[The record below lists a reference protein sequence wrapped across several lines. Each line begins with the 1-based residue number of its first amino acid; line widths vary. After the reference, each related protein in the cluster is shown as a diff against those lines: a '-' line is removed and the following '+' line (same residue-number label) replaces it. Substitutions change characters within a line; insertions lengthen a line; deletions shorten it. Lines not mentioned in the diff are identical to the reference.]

1 MNNKFIRLWDVLE
14 EMDRVDSENR
24 PVRFQIKVVSAD
36 RNLNTGGEVIE
47 LKGCC
52 KCTNDKNKQ
61 TPSVARGPAGNPG
74 EKIKKD
80 PLHWNNST
88 RNLLLANGQKRKV
101 HIRLIIEFNNQ
112 TVCY

>member
-14 EMDRVDSENR
+14 QMDRVDSENR
-24 PVRFQIKVVSAD
+24 PVKFQIKVVSAD
-36 RNLNTGGEVIE
+36 RHLDTGGGIIE
-47 LKGCC
+47 LKGCS

-61 TPSVARGPAGNPG
+61 TPLVARGTAGKSG
-74 EKIKKD
+74 EKITKD
-80 PLHWNNST
+80 PRHWHNST